1 MVLRTALL
9 LTTLAALLQAN
20 TSFAQQ
26 NLPDDLYQAPDLRFH
41 VAPKI
46 GAQLPDLAIADEHG
60 NPVNIRELA
69 REHYTVLVL
78 GCLT

>member
-9 LTTLAALLQAN
+9 LTTLAALLQMNA
-20 TSFAQQ
+20 SFAQD
-26 NLPDDLYQAPDLRFH
+26 LPDSLYQAPDLRFH

-46 GAQLPDLAIADEHG
+46 GDRLPDLAIADDQG